1 MTNSRFNDSNLPLPQ
16 GLIVSCQ
23 APTESPLHH
32 PEAIAAM
39 AQASINQGAVAVRID
54 TPSHI
59 QAVRQRITQPIIGLW
74 KQQLPG
80 FDVYITPR
88 FSDAEAIAQAGA
100 DIIAIDATLRKRPAG
115 ETLATLINRIHNQL
129 GKAVMADV
137 DTIEAAKLAVKSG
150 ADFVATTLYGYTE
163 QTKTAFTPGFD
174 LLTQIVKNL
183 EVPAICEGGIAS
195 PQMAKKAINLG
206 AYAVVVGTDITG
218 IDSKVKAYKMEMS
231 Y

>member
-1 MTNSRFNDSNLPLPQ
+1 MTNKHSNLLLPK

-32 PEAIAAM
+32 PEVIAAM

-59 QAVRQRITQPIIGLW
+59 RAVRQRITQPIIGLW
-74 KQQLPG
+74 KQQIPG
-80 FDVYITPR
+80 CDVYITPR
-88 FSDAEAIAQAGA
+88 YSDAVAIAEAGA
-100 DIIAIDATLRKRPAG
+100 DIIAIDATLRERPGG
-115 ETLATLINRIHNQL
+115 ETLATLINQIHQEL

-137 DTIEAAKLAVKSG
+137 DTIEAAQLAAAKG

-163 QTKTAFTPGFD
+163 ETKTEIPPGFQ
-174 LLTQIVKNL
+174 LLKQMVENL
-183 EVPAICEGGIAS
+183 AIPAICEGGIAS
-195 PQMAKKAINLG
+195 PTMAKKAINLG

-218 IDSKVKAYKMEMS
+218 IDSKVKAYKIQITS
-231 Y
+231 

>member
-1 MTNSRFNDSNLPLPQ
+1 MTNSAFNNSNLPLPQ

-23 APTESPLHH
+23 APIDSPLHH

-39 AQASINQGAVAVRID
+39 AQASVNQGAVGVRID
-54 TPSHI
+54 TPSHV

-74 KQQLPG
+74 KQQLPR
-80 FDVYITPR
+80 FDIYITPR

-115 ETLATLINRIHNQL
+115 ETLAILINQIHQKL

-137 DTIEAAKLAVKSG
+137 DTIEAAEIAVKSG
-150 ADFVATTLYGYTE
+150 ADFVGTTLYGYTE
-163 QTKTAFTPGFD
+163 QTKTASPPGFN
-174 LLTQIVKNL
+174 LLSQIVKNL
-183 EVPAICEGGIAS
+183 EVPAICEGGISS

-206 AYAVVVGTDITG
+206 AYAVVVGKDITG
-218 IDSKVKAYKMEMS
+218 VDSKVKAYQIEINN
-231 Y
+231 